1 MPSSRRAQRETTL
14 GTRTW
19 LAIVA
24 IGLTGQ
30 LAWTVE
36 NMYLNL
42 FLYNTV
48 TSDPT
53 VLAPLVAASALTAT
67 VATILLGTASDR
79 VRRRREFI
87 SIGYLLWG
95 ASTAAFG
102 LVGVD
107 GIGEVVGAASAVAVT
122 VWAVIVLDCV
132 MSCFGAGANDAA
144 FTAWVTDVTVPA
156 NRGRVDGVLA
166 IMPLVAM
173 LLVFGALDSLTQP
186 GDWPLF
192 FGIIGGATMIVG
204 VAAWFLVKDSPSSAE
219 QRITEAR
226 TAPEPY
232 LHRLGALL
240 RPTFFRSHR
249 PLYVALLVWAIVG
262 ISTQV
267 FLPFLIIY
275 IQRYLK
281 INGYAIVLAVVLVTA
296 SVVSI
301 LGGRV
306 IDRIGKRAA
315 LTPATVVLIIGLVAM
330 FFARGMLGVILAGIV
345 MMSGFML
352 VTAAISAT
360 VRDATPA
367 DRAGSVQGLRM
378 IAVVLIPMVVGP
390 FIGAAVIVGAA
401 ETYIDLGQVKQ
412 VPSPWIFLTAAA
424 IAVCALA
431 PIHFLRRM
439 PALAVIAT
447 DRSEQDP
454 A

>member
-1 MPSSRRAQRETTL
+1 MPFSRRAQRETTL

-19 LAIVA
+19 LAIVV

-53 VLAPLVAASALTAT
+53 VLATLVAASALTAT

-107 GIGEVVGAASAVAVT
+107 GISELVGAASAVAVT
-122 VWAVIVLDCV
+122 VLAVIVLDCV
-132 MSCFGAGANDAA
+132 MSFFGAGANDAA

-173 LLVFGALDSLTQP
+173 LLVFGALDALTQA

-192 FGIIGGATMIVG
+192 FGIIGGVTMIVG
-204 VAAWFLVKDSPSSAE
+204 VAAWFLVKESPSPAGERVTDEGSPA
-219 QRITEAR
+219 
-226 TAPEPY
+226 EPY

-249 PLYVALLVWAIVG
+249 PLFVALLVWAIVG

-281 INGYAIVLAVVLVTA
+281 IDGYAIVLAVVLVTA

-315 LTPATVVLIIGLVAM
+315 LTPATVVLIVGLVAM

-378 IAVVLIPMVVGP
+378 IAVVLIPMVIGP
-390 FIGAAVIVGAA
+390 FIGAAVIVEAA

-412 VPSPWIFLTAAA
+412 VPSPWIFLAAAA
-424 IAVCALA
+424 IAVCALV
-431 PIHFLRRM
+431 PIYFLRRM

-447 DRSEQDP
+447 DRSEREP